1 MHHFSIKDIENLCG
15 IKAHTLR
22 IWEQRYQ
29 LCVAKRKASQHRIYD
44 NNDLKELLQVSFLY
58 HNGYKISNIAGL
70 SLADIEKLVEETY
83 KNHPTNHEGSI
94 HQLTEASLD
103 FDKERFEKIINCLVL
118 RTGIENSIR
127 DVFYPFLQRIGLLWM
142 TNHAIPAQEHFASH
156 IIRKKIILATDG
168 LETPSNDKNSIVI
181 FSPSGEYHEI
191 PLLTANYFF
200 RKEGNKTLYF
210 GTNVSVNTL
219 TYYLNCHPAE
229 YVYAHII
236 TCLSH
241 TDIEDYISALRQSF
255 KGKIVFS
262 GPACRF
268 LEESHDLIILN
279 SLEELVAFSKK
290 PGVIERRTIT

>member
-22 IWEQRYQ
+22 VWEQRYQ
-29 LCVAKRKASQHRIYD
+29 LCVAKRKVSQHRIYD

-58 HNGYKISNIAGL
+58 HNGHKISNIAGL
-70 SLADIEKLVEETY
+70 GPAEIEKLVEETY
-83 KNHPTNHEGSI
+83 KSHPTNHEGSI

-103 FDKERFEKIINCLVL
+103 FNKERFEKIINSLVL

-168 LETPSNDKNSIVI
+168 LEATAKEKNIILV

-219 TYYLNCHPAE
+219 TYYLSCHPAE

-236 TCLSH
+236 TCLSN
-241 TDIEDYISALRQSF
+241 TDIEDYIVTLRQSF
-255 KGKIVFS
+255 KGKIVLS
-262 GPACRF
+262 GPGCRF
-268 LEESHDLIILN
+268 LEESYGLIILN
-279 SLEELVAFSKK
+279 SLEELVAFSKQ
-290 PGVIERRTIT
+290 PGVIEGKPIT